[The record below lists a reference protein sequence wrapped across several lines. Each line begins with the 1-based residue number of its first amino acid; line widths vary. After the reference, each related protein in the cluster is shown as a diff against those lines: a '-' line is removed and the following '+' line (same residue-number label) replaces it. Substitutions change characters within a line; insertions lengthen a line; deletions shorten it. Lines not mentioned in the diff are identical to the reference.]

1 MRVVS
6 KLLESGGALDLKRW
20 VAGVDL
26 TADRAGLMVCHDLE
40 TAAEII
46 KASDEA
52 SSAVPAQER
61 LKELVLYGVS
71 APFFELRQRLMI
83 GVDS

>member
-1 MRVVS
+1 MVRDPSV
-6 KLLESGGALDLKRW
+6 LLLDDAL
-20 VAGVDL
+20 ASVD
-26 TADRAGLMVCHDLE
+26 MK

-71 APFFELRQRLMI
+71 EPFFELRQRLMI
-83 GVDS
+83 AVDS